1 MAKFQKK
8 LLTHFVTSCRELLSL
23 RQILNHPPLILPV
36 FSVTRAR
43 AAPVPRRVT
52 RWLDGRWVPDG
63 VMGGIFRW
71 GRRASDDGALLN
83 CIK

>member
-23 RQILNHPPLILPV
+23 RQILNHHPLILPV

-43 AAPVPRRVT
+43 RAGAAT
-52 RWLDGRWVPDG
+52 RHAMADGADGRL
-63 VMGGIFRW
+63 MGSPSEW
-71 GRRASDDGALLN
+71 AARASDDGLLLR
-83 CIK
+83 CMI